1 MEKVSEKLLKAE
13 NLKKAYDSIS
23 LDEGML
29 EVVRVTL
36 KLRTE
41 ILKVMSFLVSSQFMP
56 VFIMLYLFNTG
67 SLSFICFC
75 KSFFSLNL
83 ILTARGIQVAM

>member
-1 MEKVSEKLLKAE
+1 MFVSAGQMGKVSEKLLKAD

-23 LDEGML
+23 LDEAML

-41 ILKVMSFLVSSQFMP
+41 ILKVMNLLVSS
-56 VFIMLYLFNTG
+56 
-67 SLSFICFC
+67 
-75 KSFFSLNL
+75 
-83 ILTARGIQVAM
+83 

>member
-41 ILKVMSFLVSSQFMP
+41 ILKVMSFLVSCQFMP
-56 VFIMLYLFNTG
+56 VFLMLYLFNTV
-67 SLSFICFC
+67 SLSFIWFC
-75 KSFFSLNL
+75 KIFFSSNL
-83 ILTARGIQVAM
+83 ILMARGIQMAM

>member
-41 ILKVMSFLVSSQFMP
+41 ILKVMSFLVSCQFMP
-56 VFIMLYLFNTG
+56 VFLML
-67 SLSFICFC
+67 
-75 KSFFSLNL
+75 
-83 ILTARGIQVAM
+83 

>member
-41 ILKVMSFLVSSQFMP
+41 ILKVMSFLVSCQFMP
-56 VFIMLYLFNTG
+56 VFLMLYLFNAV
-67 SLSFICFC
+67 SLSFIWFC
-75 KSFFSLNL
+75 KSFFSSNL
-83 ILTARGIQVAM
+83 ILMARGIQMAM

>member
-1 MEKVSEKLLKAE
+1 MFVLAGEMDKVSEKLLRAE
-13 NLKKAYDSIS
+13 NLKKAYDSIR

-41 ILKVMSFLVSSQFMP
+41 ILKVMNFLVSS
-56 VFIMLYLFNTG
+56 
-67 SLSFICFC
+67 
-75 KSFFSLNL
+75 
-83 ILTARGIQVAM
+83 